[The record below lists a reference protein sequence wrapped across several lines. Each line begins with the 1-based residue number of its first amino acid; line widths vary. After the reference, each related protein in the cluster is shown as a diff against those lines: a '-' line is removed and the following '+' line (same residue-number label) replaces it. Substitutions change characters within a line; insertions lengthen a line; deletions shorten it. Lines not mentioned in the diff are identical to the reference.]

1 MKRTVAVFAVILCSF
16 FTCIVRAE
24 AKGVL
29 PADAAALL
37 DMEGQSYFL
46 AHNLH
51 GDKARRKVYSTNYQL
66 SGGLI
71 FWGSEVKIIKIQRN
85 YLSFR
90 DMKTG
95 LVWNYWF
102 SGRTRRSVSL
112 KEHFR
117 RVFVKDIEVLRRKVA
132 GVSELDR
139 DGIYEGRALVGM
151 SRAGVL
157 VAIGYPPEFANSK
170 DIMQVRDWHY
180 WVSRFDKI
188 TISFNRQGVVA
199 RIVD

>member
-1 MKRTVAVFAVILCSF
+1 M
-16 FTCIVRAE
+16 
-24 AKGVL
+24 
-29 PADAAALL
+29 
-37 DMEGQSYFL
+37 
-46 AHNLH
+46 
-51 GDKARRKVYSTNYQL
+51 
-66 SGGLI
+66 GGLI
-71 FWGSEVKIIKIQRN
+71 SWGSEVKIIKIQRN

-112 KEHFR
+112 KGHLR
-117 RVFVKDIEVLRRKVA
+117 RVFIKDIEVLRRKVA

-180 WVSRFDKI
+180 WLSRFDKI